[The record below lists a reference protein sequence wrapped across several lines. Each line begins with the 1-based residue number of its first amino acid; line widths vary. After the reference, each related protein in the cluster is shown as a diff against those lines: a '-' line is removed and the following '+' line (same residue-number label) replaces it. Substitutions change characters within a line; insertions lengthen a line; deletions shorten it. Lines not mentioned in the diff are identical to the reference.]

1 MYIKIYAN
9 DIMKSII
16 NRSYNICK
24 NISEEKLSYEKIE
37 NGIIIPFGGIDSKI
51 GGVFRENGMISE
63 LSKRGSSINVYSQN
77 QNTNN
82 ENINNELNYDNW
94 GNDFDEKTIQII
106 NEKAVFMGLG
116 YGQAQYGETLAES
129 IDRLWYLLDKDIN
142 DYKVVFIR
150 EISQDCIDLLKL
162 FGIKKEN
169 IIIAKEPLKFK
180 EVIVPEKSLK
190 LDWQINIKY
199 KDIINKIKENVN
211 PSKYKKVYFSRN
223 KLSQKRTLCNDPIDK
238 TFKNNGY
245 KIFYPEELSLYEK
258 ISILKGA
265 ESFVGSAGTN
275 QLHMVFANNNLEN
288 IIINRND
295 TENYFFNF
303 DILVNSRTTIISA
316 NNNFLPPA
324 VTAGPFLIGTTE
336 YLFQFFDDN
345 NFKYNKKDFM
355 YGYNQIIDYIFTWSK
370 VYKRQYI
377 MYPKFILRDVEEIS
391 KDELSDKLID
401 LQHNS
406 INESTIPIKTF
417 LFIGKT
423 TKVGS
428 FQIDNFFVIQIFGLN
443 IINIKLN
450 HELDLKTRMLHS
462 LVKLIPISSLRQKL
476 RNKFNL
482 PTPPFWKEDEEIAF
496 NNLYNKYKNKKDKH

>member
-1 MYIKIYAN
+1 MIFKCYGSDKMIQ
-9 DIMKSII
+9 II
-16 NRSYNICK
+16 SNSYNICK
-24 NISEEKLSYEKIE
+24 NISEKELSYEKIE
-37 NGIIIPFGGIDSKI
+37 NGIVVPFENDDFNI
-51 GGVFRENGMISE
+51 GGVFRENGEISE
-63 LSKRGSSINVYSQN
+63 LSKRGNMTNVYGKKIE
-77 QNTNN
+77 NTS
-82 ENINNELNYDNW
+82 NYNFYYKDSSTH
-94 GNDFDEKTIQII
+94 DIKYIDK
-106 NEKAVFMGLG
+106 KAVFMGIG
-116 YGQAQYGETLAES
+116 YDQAQYGETLTES
-129 IDRLWYLLDKDIN
+129 IDRLWYLLDKN
-142 DYKVVFIR
+142 VNEYKIVFIR
-150 EISQDCIDLLKL
+150 NISQDCIDLLKL
-162 FGIKKEN
+162 FGIDENN
-169 IIIAKEPLKFK
+169 IIIAKESLKFK
-180 EVIVPEKSLK
+180 EIIVPEKSLK

-199 KDIINKIKENVN
+199 KSVINKIKENVK

-223 KLSQKRTLCNDPIDK
+223 KLSQKRTLFNDPIDK

-245 KIFYPEELSLYEK
+245 KIFYPEELSLYKK

-275 QLHMVFANNNLEN
+275 QLHIVFANDNLEN

-303 DILVNSRTTIISA
+303 DILINSKTTIICS

-324 VTAGPFLIGTTE
+324 ITAGPFLIGATE

-401 LQHNS
+401 LQYNS

-428 FQIDNFFVIQIFGLN
+428 FQTDNFFEVHIFGLN
-443 IINIKLN
+443 IIKIKLN
-450 HELDLKTRMLHS
+450 HELNLKTRILHF

>member
-1 MYIKIYAN
+1 MKRKYIVEYRVQLKRVRKIFCKNTKINSSIDIIKIIKKFYHY
-9 DIMKSII
+9 DD
-16 NRSYNICK
+16 R
-24 NISEEKLSYEKIE
+24 EKLY
-37 NGIIIPFGGIDSKI
+37 
-51 GGVFRENGMISE
+51 V
-63 LSKRGSSINVYSQN
+63 
-77 QNTNN
+77 
-82 ENINNELNYDNW
+82 
-94 GNDFDEKTIQII
+94 
-106 NEKAVFMGLG
+106 
-116 YGQAQYGETLAES
+116 
-129 IDRLWYLLDKDIN
+129 
-142 DYKVVFIR
+142 
-150 EISQDCIDLLKL
+150 
-162 FGIKKEN
+162 
-169 IIIAKEPLKFK
+169 
-180 EVIVPEKSLK
+180 
-190 LDWQINIKY
+190 
-199 KDIINKIKENVN
+199 
-211 PSKYKKVYFSRN
+211 
-223 KLSQKRTLCNDPIDK
+223 
-238 TFKNNGY
+238 
-245 KIFYPEELSLYEK
+245 
-258 ISILKGA
+258 
-265 ESFVGSAGTN
+265 
-275 QLHMVFANNNLEN
+275 
-288 IIINRND
+288 
-295 TENYFFNF
+295 
-303 DILVNSRTTIISA
+303 ILVNSRTTIISA

-324 VTAGPFLIGTTE
+324 VTAGPFLIGATE